1 MQKDRLT
8 LTDSLSTA
16 VQKMFDGNIGAYN
29 ALVQI
34 AEAAKTVDPQSAM
47 GSFGPLLTLDGLGI
61 YGPDIY
67 VLWSDLCGRDATKT
81 IAVLRGVQLGIVSG
95 EILKSGCAQQDYS
108 IRKMI
113 DVDDVYRQVKERLTE
128 FA

>member
-1 MQKDRLT
+1 MQKNRLT

-34 AEAAKTVDPQSAM
+34 AEAEKTVDPQSAM

-61 YGPDIY
+61 YGGDIY

-81 IAVLRGVQLGIVSG
+81 IAVLRGVQLGIVNG
-95 EILKSGCAQQDYS
+95 QTLKDGCSRQDYS
-108 IRKMI
+108 IRNMI
-113 DVDDVYRQVKERLTE
+113 DVEDVYQKVKEKLVE